1 MKDEKS
7 LLDTI
12 TSVFVPVHPDGHKFI
27 AAFAIASLILY
38 WIWTP
43 LGLLGFVLTVWCV
56 YFFRDPARVTPL
68 SDGLV
73 VSPADGKVAAIEKVL
88 PSQELDLGSEPRTR
102 ISIFLSVFDVHI
114 TRSPVT
120 GKIVRSLYVPG
131 LFLNAELDKA
141 SEENERQCLVLETPE
156 GVRFGVVQI
165 AGLVARRIVTFVN
178 EGHSL
183 GVGERLGLI
192 RFGSR
197 VDLYLPPG
205 REALVAVGQRA
216 VGGETVLADML
227 SEEGA
232 RQARRD

>member
-1 MKDEKS
+1 VKQEKS
-7 LLDTI
+7 LIDTI
-12 TSVFVPVHPDGHKFI
+12 TSVFAPVHPDGHKFI
-27 AAFAIASLILY
+27 AIFAIISLLLY
-38 WIWTP
+38 WFWTP
-43 LGLLGFVLTVWCV
+43 LGLLGFALTAWCI

-68 SDGLV
+68 REGLV
-73 VSPADGKVAAIEKVL
+73 VAPADGKVSAVEKVM
-88 PSQELDLGSEPRTR
+88 PPQELDLGSEPRTR

-114 TRSPVT
+114 IRSPVA
-120 GKIVRSLYVPG
+120 GRIVRSLYVPG
-131 LFLNAELDKA
+131 LFLNADLDKA
-141 SEENERQCLVLETPE
+141 SEENERQCLILETPDE
-156 GVRFGVVQI
+156 VRFGVVLI

-216 VGGETVLADML
+216 IGGETVLADL
-227 SEEGA
+227 KSHEAA
-232 RQARRD
+232 REARPD